1 MTDFIIKI
9 FVKDHKNVQDLHVRT
24 SYGIVS
30 SCVGVICNI
39 LLFAAKLII
48 GISVNSLSVT
58 VDAFN
63 NLSDAGSSIIS
74 FIGVKIA
81 AKPADKEHPFGH
93 GRVEYISALIV
104 SLIVIQV
111 GFSFFRDSID
121 KIRNP
126 QDLSLQLVPVLIL
139 ILSIAMKLWLGTFYK
154 KLGTRINSQIIMAT
168 AADSISDVFVT
179 GATIVSLLIFHFTGI
194 NIDGVVGLIV
204 SVVVMWAGFQIAKT
218 TLEPLIGASVDKELY
233 ESIKKMV
240 ENYPGVL
247 GTHDLIIH
255 NYGPKYSMGTIHVE
269 VSKDV
274 DVSVSHE
281 LIDKIEREISRKSE
295 VFLVIHMDPIENGNK
310 ELTKIQEQVKT
321 ITKEIDN
328 RLESH
333 DIRMAEGVSEEIN
346 LYFDLVIP
354 FEYDEEKISALK
366 EKVVGKIVEI
376 DSRMNCTVTIDKGY
390 MGMR

>member
-139 ILSIAMKLWLGTFYK
+139 ILSIAVKLWLGTFYK

>member
-1 MTDFIIKI
+1 MTEFIIKV

-139 ILSIAMKLWLGTFYK
+139 IMSIAVKLWLGAFYK

-168 AADSISDVFVT
+168 ATDSISDVFVT

-218 TLEPLIGASVDKELY
+218 TLEPLIGASADKELY

>member
-139 ILSIAMKLWLGTFYK
+139 ILSIAVKLWLGTFYK

-179 GATIVSLLIFHFTGI
+179 GATIVSLLIFYFTGI

>member
-1 MTDFIIKI
+1 MTDFIIKV

-139 ILSIAMKLWLGTFYK
+139 ILSIAVKLWLGTFYK

>member
-1 MTDFIIKI
+1 MTEFIIKV

-139 ILSIAMKLWLGTFYK
+139 ILSIAVKLWLGTFYK

-179 GATIVSLLIFHFTGI
+179 GATIVSLLIFYFTGI
-194 NIDGVVGLIV
+194 NIDGFVGLIV